1 MNDRSDVPR
10 QEFLAVLDPDRSDP
24 GYWYRLHRWILTAA
38 APELARRRRA
48 VGATV
53 GDVMLSWWRALMPA
67 ALAMALLAALMLF
80 REWRGSTPVAYV
92 DMSEALVEGVE
103 IPDMPSFE
111 IAAPDGAIEFVN
123 EIY

>member
-1 MNDRSDVPR
+1 M
-10 QEFLAVLDPDRSDP
+10 LDPDRSDP
-24 GYWYRLHRWILTAA
+24 GYWYRLPRWILTAA

-80 REWRGSTPVAYV
+80 RECRGSTPVAYV